1 MWWRSFYDS
10 THLKSVCLSTG
21 TGIITRCCNTEQIQ
35 WANKNVGFWYTAS
48 MLFAFIMYSFV
59 IPHIILKAKDYG
71 LFCCCCC
78 CYCCLPLCIWSAGL
92 NSHAKAQQ
100 SHLPLW
106 SSSNKTSLIGNLL
119 LYYFSI
125 HPSVSECFFNIFHD
139 VFVQIHQ
146 FFLQDAVT
154 KSVFLFYL
162 FLFLSYHHF
171 WPFLSFRA
179 EKENNVVNTN
189 LSTVY
194 LVL

>member
-1 MWWRSFYDS
+1 MTEFLWLDS
-10 THLKSVCLSTG
+10 SEICLFEHWNRYNYQMLQHRANTMSQQKCGILVHSQHVICIYNVFLCYPTHY
-21 TGIITRCCNTEQIQ
+21 
-35 WANKNVGFWYTAS
+35 F
-48 MLFAFIMYSFV
+48 
-59 IPHIILKAKDYG
+59 AKDYG
-71 LFCCCCC
+71 LFCCCC